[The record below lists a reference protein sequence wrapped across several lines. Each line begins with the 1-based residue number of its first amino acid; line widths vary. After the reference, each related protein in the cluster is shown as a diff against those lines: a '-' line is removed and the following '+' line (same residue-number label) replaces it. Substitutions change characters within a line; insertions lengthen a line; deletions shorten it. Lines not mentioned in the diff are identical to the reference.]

1 MGIRMKK
8 TAVLVLWMM
17 MSLCAC
23 IVFADGVS
31 GEWLTSRYNG
41 YVRLAGYVGEYDG
54 YVSVDGLGG
63 VTAADAYRV
72 TVISKSASVW
82 AEPRTNSKKLASVQH
97 GESLLCVSDDGGES
111 LRYENGFYAVE
122 YKGQEGW
129 INEDY
134 AVLNDLTITLLES
147 NVPAY
152 IAPDPSSKKVGS
164 LSKLT
169 SYRVIGFYDDFYI
182 INLRGAAAAFI
193 PMDVLH
199 RDNTFNRYYHGGM
212 QHDTVTKGKITLR
225 TGPGSRYPEIRTLKS
240 GTKISIV
247 DIVDDWYMI
256 VDSESGE
263 LAFIAP
269 DSLDFTV
276 LDRYPAP
283 NGNRPHRPQK

>member
-1 MGIRMKK
+1 MKK
-8 TAVLVLWMM
+8 NAIFVLCLA
-17 MSLCAC
+17 MSLFAC
-23 IVFADGVS
+23 LASADGVS

-41 YVRLAGYVGEYDG
+41 YVRLASYAGEYDG

-63 VTAADAYRV
+63 ETAADGYRM

-82 AEPRTNSKKLASVQH
+82 AEPRTNSKKLASAQH
-97 GESLLCVSDDGGES
+97 GESLLCLSDDSWES
-111 LRYENGFYAVE
+111 LIYENGFYAVE

-152 IAPDPSSKKVGS
+152 IAPDTSSKKVGS

-182 INLRGAAAAFI
+182 VNLRGAAAAFI

-199 RDNTFNRYYHGGM
+199 RDNVFNCYYHGGM
-212 QHDTVTKGKITLR
+212 QHDTVTMEKVELR
-225 TGPGSRYPEIRTLKS
+225 TGPGSRYPAIRTLKA
-240 GTKISIV
+240 GTRISIV
-247 DIVDDWYMI
+247 DVVDDWYMI

-269 DSLDFTV
+269 DSLDFKEQI
-276 LDRYPAP
+276 RHPAP
-283 NGNRPHRPQK
+283 NGNRPHRQQK

>member
-1 MGIRMKK
+1 MKRI
-8 TAVLVLWMM
+8 ALMALCLA
-17 MSLCAC
+17 MSLVVCAAA
-23 IVFADGVS
+23 ADGIS
-31 GEWLTSRYNG
+31 GEWLHSRYNG
-41 YVRLAGYVGEYDG
+41 YVRLASYVGEYDG
-54 YVSVDGLGG
+54 YVCVDGLGG
-63 VTAADAYRV
+63 VTVGDGYRM

-82 AEPRTNSKKLASVQH
+82 AEPRTNSKKLASAQH
-97 GESLLCVSDDGGES
+97 GETLLCISDDGGES

-122 YKGQEGW
+122 YKGKEGW

-152 IAPDPSSKKVGS
+152 IAPDTSSKKVGS

-199 RDNTFNRYYHGGM
+199 RDNTFIRYSHGGM
-212 QHDTVTKGKITLR
+212 QRDIVTREKVKLR
-225 TGPGSRYPEIRTLKS
+225 TGPDSRYPEIRTLKA
-240 GTKISIV
+240 GTRLSVMDVV
-247 DIVDDWYMI
+247 DGWYM
-256 VDSESGE
+256 VTDSESGE

-269 DSLDFTV
+269 DSLDF
-276 LDRYPAP
+276 
-283 NGNRPHRPQK
+283 

>member
-1 MGIRMKK
+1 MKK
-8 TAVLVLWMM
+8 TAVFVLCMM
-17 MSLCAC
+17 MSLYAC
-23 IVFADGVS
+23 MAIADGDS

-41 YVRLAGYVGEYDG
+41 YVRLASYVGEYDG

-63 VTAADAYRV
+63 VTADDAYRM

-82 AEPRTNSKKLASVQH
+82 AEPRTNSKKIATAQH
-97 GESLLCVSDDGGES
+97 GESLMCISDDGGES
-111 LRYENGFYAVE
+111 LAYKNGFYAVE
-122 YKGQEGW
+122 YKGQDGW

-152 IAPDPSSKKVGS
+152 IAPDTSSKKVGS

-212 QHDTVTKGKITLR
+212 QHDTTTREKVKLR
-225 TGPGSRYPEIRTLKS
+225 TGPGSHYPEIRTLKA
-240 GTKISIV
+240 GTKLSVV
-247 DIVDDWYMI
+247 DIIDDWYMV

-263 LAFIAP
+263 LAFISP
-269 DSLDFTV
+269 DSLDFAEIIKK
-276 LDRYPAP
+276 PAP
-283 NGNRPHRPQK
+283 DGKRPHRQQK

>member
-1 MGIRMKK
+1 MKK
-8 TAVLVLWMM
+8 IAAWMLVLM

-23 IVFADGVS
+23 TALADGDS
-31 GEWLTSRYNG
+31 GEWLHSRYHG
-41 YVRLAGYVGEYDG
+41 YVRLASYVGEYDG
-54 YVSVDGLGG
+54 YVCVDGLGG
-63 VTAADAYRV
+63 ATAADEYCV

-82 AEPRTNSKKLASVQH
+82 DEPRTNSKKLASAQH
-97 GESLLCVSDDGGES
+97 GENMLCLSDDGGES
-111 LRYENGFYAVE
+111 LIYENGFYAVD
-122 YKGQEGW
+122 YKGKEGW

-134 AVLNDLTITLLES
+134 VVLNDLTITLLES

-152 IAPDPSSKKVGS
+152 IAPDTSSKKVGS

-199 RDNTFNRYYHGGM
+199 RDNLFNRYYHGGM
-212 QHDTVTKGKITLR
+212 QQDAVTRTKVKLR

-240 GTKISIV
+240 GARISIV
-247 DIVDDWYMI
+247 DVVDDWYMI

-269 DSLDFTV
+269 DSLNF
-276 LDRYPAP
+276 
-283 NGNRPHRPQK
+283 

>member
-1 MGIRMKK
+1 MKRI
-8 TAVLVLWMM
+8 AALCLLL
-17 MSLCAC
+17 SLCAGLAA
-23 IVFADGVS
+23 ADGIS
-31 GEWLTSRYNG
+31 GDWLTSRYNG
-41 YVRLAGYVGEYDG
+41 YVRLASYVGEYDG
-54 YVSVDGLGG
+54 YVCVDGLGG
-63 VTAADAYRV
+63 VTAADAYRM

-82 AEPRTNSKKLASVQH
+82 AEPRTNSKKIASAQH
-97 GESLLCVSDDGGES
+97 GESLLCLSDDGGES
-111 LRYENGFYAVE
+111 LLYSNGFYAVE
-122 YKGQEGW
+122 YKGKDGW

-152 IAPDPSSKKVGS
+152 IAPDTFSKKVGS

-182 INLRGAAAAFI
+182 VNLRGAAAAFI

-212 QHDTVTKGKITLR
+212 QHDTVAAAKVKLR
-225 TGPGSRYPEIRTLKS
+225 TGPGSQYPEIRTLKA
-240 GTKISIV
+240 GTRISVIDV
-247 DIVDDWYMI
+247 VDDWYMI

-269 DSLDFTV
+269 GELN
-276 LDRYPAP
+276 L
-283 NGNRPHRPQK
+283 